1 MTFLFACC
9 ELNRQDDLN
18 PSAPSAFPSLLVA
31 KWCVVLSWNTRLM
44 HRPAAV
50 EETASTHLG
59 SFSATCGTDVV
70 VEETLPGSL
79 VDDQLT
85 VAGVGT
91 ATL

>member
-1 MTFLFACC
+1 
-9 ELNRQDDLN
+9 
-18 PSAPSAFPSLLVA
+18 
-31 KWCVVLSWNTRLM
+31 M